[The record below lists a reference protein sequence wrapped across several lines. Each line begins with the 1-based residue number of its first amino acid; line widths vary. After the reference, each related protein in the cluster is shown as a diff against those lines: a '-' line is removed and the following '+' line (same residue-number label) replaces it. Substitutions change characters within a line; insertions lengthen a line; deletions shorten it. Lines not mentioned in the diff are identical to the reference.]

1 MNDTSPAK
9 PHRVLLVDDEP
20 AFTRMV
26 KRNLEASGQYAV
38 KIVNESPQAY
48 TEACSFNPDIILL
61 DVVMPQADGGD
72 VSIQIRNHPKTK
84 HIPIIFVSA
93 MVSRKESGEGFY
105 ESGGEHFIAKP
116 VTTELLMQSIERV
129 LYPQRLHK

>member
-1 MNDTSPAK
+1 MRESTP
-9 PHRVLLVDDEP
+9 PEPRRVLLVDDEP

-26 KRNLEASGQYAV
+26 KRNLEAAGNYAV
-38 KIVNESPQAY
+38 KAINESLSAY
-48 TEACSFNPDIILL
+48 TEACSFHPDIILL

-72 VSIQIRNHPKTK
+72 VATQLRNHPKTQ

-116 VTTELLMQSIERV
+116 VTTELLIHAIDQI
-129 LYPQRLHK
+129 LGPQINA